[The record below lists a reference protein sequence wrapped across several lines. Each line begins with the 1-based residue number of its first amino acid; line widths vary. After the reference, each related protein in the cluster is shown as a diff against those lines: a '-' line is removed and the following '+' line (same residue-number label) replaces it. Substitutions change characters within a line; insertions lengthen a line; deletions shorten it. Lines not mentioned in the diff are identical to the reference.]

1 MKKIAT
7 ITFHG
12 AHNYGSNLQSYA
24 LQEYI
29 KKIAG
34 SGCLYEILNLRTDI
48 QKRQYSLNKDNKI
61 TSKIVRKFLLKDFDR
76 KNKGKYEKFENF
88 INNKLQVTK
97 EYSSLEEL
105 KNANLKYEYLI
116 SRK

>member
-12 AHNYGSNLQSYA
+12 AHNYGSNLQAYA

-34 SGCLYEILNLRTDI
+34 NDYSYEILNLRTDI
-48 QKRQYSLNKDNKI
+48 PI
-61 TSKIVRKFLLKDFDR
+61 
-76 KNKGKYEKFENF
+76 
-88 INNKLQVTK
+88 
-97 EYSSLEEL
+97 
-105 KNANLKYEYLI
+105 
-116 SRK
+116 